1 MKQRRR
7 LIVFIFGIVVL
18 LIVILI
24 LNRSTRS
31 AGENVDTVRVRYG
44 SIRSEVTATGE
55 LRAQEQVNI
64 QSQVM
69 GTVERLHVTEG
80 EWVNRGDLLLELDRR
95 SFEANRQLA
104 QARFTQLLHQHTRME
119 SLYARG
125 LVAAESFE
133 ASLAAL
139 EMARAQLDQ
148 AQDQFDKTSIRAPI
162 SGTVAKLN
170 IRVGEAVMIGTM
182 NYAGTVLMV
191 LADMSRMQALVQVDE
206 TDIVNCALGQPAEVE
221 VDALPDVRFP
231 AKVTRLGYMPVQNLL
246 ATAGQQGTDFEVE
259 LTLDSTS
266 ARLRPGMSV
275 HATIVTAEL
284 DSALV
289 VPIQAVGRRE
299 IKGRETETV
308 FLVKDGKAIMQPIT
322 TGRSSATHIEITSG
336 LNPGDEII
344 VGPYRVLAKLKEG
357 RRVSAHPVADST

>member
-1 MKQRRR
+1 MKHRRR
-7 LIVFIFGIVVL
+7 VVIFVLGIVVL
-18 LIVILI
+18 FVAIFL

-31 AGENVDTVRVRYG
+31 AGENVDTALVGYG

-55 LRAQEQVNI
+55 LRAQQQVNI

-69 GTVERLHVTEG
+69 GTVERLYVAEG
-80 EWVNRGDLLLELDRR
+80 QWVNRGDLLLELDRR

-104 QARFTQLLHQHTRME
+104 HARFTQLQQQHARME

-125 LVAAESFE
+125 LVAAESYE

-139 EMARAQLDQ
+139 EMARAQLEQ
-148 AQDQFDKTSIRAPI
+148 TQDQLDKAAIRAPI
-162 SGTVAKLN
+162 SGTVVQLN
-170 IRVGEAVMIGTM
+170 IRTGEAVMIGTM

-206 TDIVNCALGQPAEVE
+206 TDIVNCALGQSAEVE
-221 VDALPDVRFP
+221 VDALSGTRFP
-231 AKVTRLGYMPVQNLL
+231 ARVTRLGYMPVQNPL
-246 ATAGQQGTDFEVE
+246 ATASQQGTDFEVE
-259 LTLDSTS
+259 LTLDSSS

-284 DSALV
+284 DSVLV
-289 VPIQAVGRRE
+289 VPIQAIGRRE
-299 IKGRETETV
+299 IKGRESETV
-308 FLVKDGKAIMQPIT
+308 FLVKDGKAYMQPIT
-322 TGRSSATHIEITSG
+322 TGRSSAIHIEVTSG
-336 LNPGDEII
+336 LNAGDEVI

-357 RRVSAHPVADST
+357 QRVSAHPVADST

>member
-1 MKQRRR
+1 MKHRRQV
-7 LIVFIFGIVVL
+7 IIFILGIAAL
-18 LIVILI
+18 FAVILL
-24 LNRSTRS
+24 LNRSSRS
-31 AGENVDTVRVRYG
+31 AGESVDTVRVGYG
-44 SIRSEVTATGE
+44 SIRSEVTATGK
-55 LRAQEQVNI
+55 LRAQHQVNI

-69 GTVERLHVTEG
+69 GTVERLHVAEG

-95 SFEANRQLA
+95 SFEANLQLA
-104 QARFTQLLHQHTRME
+104 QARFTQVQLQHARME

-139 EMARAQLDQ
+139 QMAKAQLDQ
-148 AQDQFDKTSIRAPI
+148 AQDQLEKTSIRAPI
-162 SGTVAKLN
+162 SGTVVQLN

-191 LADMSRMQALVQVDE
+191 LADMSQMQALVRVDE
-206 TDIVNCALGQPAEVE
+206 TDIVNCALGQAAEIE

-231 AKVTRLGYMPVQNLL
+231 ARVTRLGYMPAQNLL
-246 ATAGQQGTDFEVE
+246 ATATQQGTDFEVE
-259 LTLDSTS
+259 LTLDSSST
-266 ARLRPGMSV
+266 RLRPGMSV

-284 DSALV
+284 DSVLV

-308 FLVKDGKAIMQPIT
+308 FLVKDGKATMQPIS
-322 TGRSSATHIEITSG
+322 TGRSSATHFEVTTG
-336 LNPGDEII
+336 LSPGDEVII
-344 VGPYRVLAKLKEG
+344 GPYRVLTKLKEG
-357 RRVSAHPVADST
+357 CRISAHPVAESS